1 MVQQVYHFHNHSDPD
16 DLLFISNSEE
26 APFDPEFREL
36 FLQKLLLITGLYY
49 YILTGTAKIIHFL
62 KKQLHHSSVTHNQ
75 NTKIL
80 DLNN

>member
-49 YILTGTAKIIHFL
+49 YILTGTAKIIQKAL
-62 KKQLHHSSVTHNQ
+62 QVLQRN
-75 NTKIL
+75 
-80 DLNN
+80 